1 MFALAIGAHPETH
14 ASKRLKLA
22 GRKGWATIRTSL
34 RIVALVLALI
44 ASGCSGQRVDK
55 AGGRTTPKPGSV
67 TRVAGQSSSDESNAA
82 TRPSSTGALPDGS
95 YANTMTSED
104 VRRGGVPA
112 GDPMYQQT
120 PTRHLLVLRSG
131 HFSLYD
137 RFPDGHTDEGFS
149 GIYSLYRNRI
159 VFEGGGDKISF
170 VWSFDG
176 RRLRFSDF
184 PRPGY
189 YTAAFLPVWLKVG

>member
-1 MFALAIGAHPETH
+1 
-14 ASKRLKLA
+14 
-22 GRKGWATIRTSL
+22 
-34 RIVALVLALI
+34 VALVLALI
-44 ASGCSGQRVDK
+44 ASGCSGQDVDK

-67 TRVAGQSSSDESNAA
+67 TVAGQSSSGESNAA

-149 GIYSLYRNRI
+149 GTYSLYRNRF
-159 VFEGGGDKISF
+159 VFEGRGDKISF

-176 RRLRFSDF
+176 RRLRFTDF
-184 PRPGY
+184 PLPGY

>member
-1 MFALAIGAHPETH
+1 
-14 ASKRLKLA
+14 
-22 GRKGWATIRTSL
+22 
-34 RIVALVLALI
+34 VALVLALI
-44 ASGCSGQRVDK
+44 ASGCSGQDVDK

-67 TRVAGQSSSDESNAA
+67 TVAGQSSSGESNAA

-95 YANTMTSED
+95 YANTMTSKD

-112 GDPMYQQT
+112 GDPMYKQT

-137 RFPDGHTDEGFS
+137 RFPDGRTEEGFS
-149 GIYSLYRNRI
+149 GTYSLYRNRI
-159 VFEGGGDKISF
+159 AFEGRTIGRGDKISF

-176 RRLRFSDF
+176 RRLRFTDF

>member
-1 MFALAIGAHPETH
+1 MFTLAIGAHPETTRP
-14 ASKRLKLA
+14 SGLNSLVERS
-22 GRKGWATIRTSL
+22 RPQIRTSR

-44 ASGCSGQRVDK
+44 ASGCGGQGVDK
-55 AGGRTTPKPGSV
+55 AGGRTAPKPGSV
-67 TRVAGQSSSDESNAA
+67 TVAAQSSSGESNAA

-112 GDPMYQQT
+112 GDPLYQQT

-149 GIYSLYRNRI
+149 GTYSLYRNRI
-159 VFEGGGDKISF
+159 VFEGRGDKISF

-176 RRLRFSDF
+176 RRLRFTDF
-184 PRPGY
+184 PLPGY